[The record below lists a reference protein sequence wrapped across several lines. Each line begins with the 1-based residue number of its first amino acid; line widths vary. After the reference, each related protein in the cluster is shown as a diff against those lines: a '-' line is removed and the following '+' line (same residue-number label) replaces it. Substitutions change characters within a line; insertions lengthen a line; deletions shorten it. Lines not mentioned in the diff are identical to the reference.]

1 MLLGVKFHH
10 IQQDLGGLVHALG
23 GDALAGAVEVEAA
36 GAQIGTGQTLPGEHG
51 AVGADEVPEG
61 GSACLT
67 LGERHSLDGAEVLAG
82 DSNSLGAANTDD
94 ADGST
99 LSGGYGTDG
108 IVGMKVFAVVHEKIL
123 LCGLFACMYITKKSS
138 HLYLTAL
145 LHEVPG
151 GFEPPYTVLQTV
163 A

>member
-1 MLLGVKFHH
+1 MTR
-10 IQQDLGGLVHALG
+10 DLHRVFTRIGIGRTEE
-23 GDALAGAVEVEAA
+23 GDEHFV
-36 GAQIGTGQTLPGEHG
+36 EHG
-51 AVGADEVPEG
+51 AIGADEMAEDG
-61 GSACLT
+61 GACLT

-94 ADGST
+94 ADGSA

-151 GFEPPYTVLQTV
+151 VREGLFRACRPFSSKIFD